1 MTNSADPDQLAS
13 IYTVCN
19 GRVYPGSAGLGLKA
33 VYIHF
38 AVIVLKFGTP
48 IFLLK
53 SLMLLFVL
61 RFYSLVNPMGHVE
74 RGQLT

>member
-33 VYIHF
+33 VYPFCCNCPKIWYTNFSAKMAHAF
-38 AVIVLKFGTP
+38 VCVEVLQPSQPNGVMW
-48 IFLLK
+48 
-53 SLMLLFVL
+53 SVV
-61 RFYSLVNPMGHVE
+61 S
-74 RGQLT
+74 